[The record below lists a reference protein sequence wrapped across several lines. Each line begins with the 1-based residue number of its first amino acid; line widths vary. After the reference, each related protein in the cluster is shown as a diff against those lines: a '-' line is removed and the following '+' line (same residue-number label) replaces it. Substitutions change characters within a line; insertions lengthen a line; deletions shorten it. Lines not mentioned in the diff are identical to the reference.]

1 MSRILD
7 SVCRLSTVLAV
18 LLMAVMA
25 CFVVL
30 SSVMRYAVGSPFHFT
45 EELVGLL
52 FCSMVFLVLP
62 GVQFRNQ
69 HIKVDLLTD
78 RFGPRVTKLQ
88 RLSAS
93 GLTIVFGIAFGWK
106 AYDYL
111 AYVYER
117 GAVTYIGD
125 IPLFPWVAVIV
136 FAVSWA
142 TLVAIWQLSGIV
154 RSRLDSPGA
163 SDPGG

>member
-1 MSRILD
+1 MNRVLEL
-7 SVCRLSTVLAV
+7 VCRLSTVLAV
-18 LLMAVMA
+18 ILMAVMA

-62 GVQFRNQ
+62 GVQFRSR
-69 HIKVDLLTD
+69 HIKVDLLTN
-78 RFGPRVTKLQ
+78 RFGARVTKLQ

-93 GLTIVFGIAFGWK
+93 GLTIVFGIAFGWE
-106 AYDYL
+106 AYDYF

-117 GAVTYIGD
+117 GSVTYIGD
-125 IPLFPWVAVIV
+125 IPLFPWVGVIV
-136 FAVSWA
+136 FAVCWA
-142 TLVAIWQLSGIV
+142 TLVAIWQLIRGLKSGA
-154 RSRLDSPGA
+154 DAPGT
-163 SDPGG
+163 SDPAG

>member
-1 MSRILD
+1 MNRALD
-7 SVCRLSTVLAV
+7 AVCRLSTVLAV

-45 EELVGLL
+45 EEIVGLL

-62 GVQFRNQ
+62 GVQFRSQ
-69 HIKVDLLTD
+69 HIKVDLLTN
-78 RFGPRVTKLQ
+78 RFGARVTKLQ
-88 RLSAS
+88 RLSALC
-93 GLTIVFGIAFGWK
+93 LTIVFGIAFGRE

-117 GAVTYIGD
+117 GSVTYIGD
-125 IPLFPWVAVIV
+125 IPLFPWVGVIV

-142 TLVAIWQLSGIV
+142 TLVAIWQLVRTARSSVDASG
-154 RSRLDSPGA
+154 SSGPAG
-163 SDPGG
+163 

>member
-1 MSRILD
+1 MSRVLAL
-7 SVCRLSTVLAV
+7 VCWLSTVLAV
-18 LLMAVMA
+18 ILMAVMA

-62 GVQFRNQ
+62 GVQFRGQ
-69 HIKVDLLTD
+69 HIKVDLLTN

-93 GLTIVFGIAFGWK
+93 GLTIVFGIAFGWE
-106 AYDYL
+106 AYDYF

-117 GAVTYIGD
+117 GSVTYIGD
-125 IPLFPWVAVIV
+125 IPLYPWVGVIV
-136 FAVSWA
+136 FAVFWA
-142 TLVAIWQLSGIV
+142 TLVAIWQLI
-154 RSRLDSPGA
+154 RRLRTSDA
-163 SDPGG
+163 SDPAG